1 MSAWLNTCVGGD
13 DDQWHRGT
21 HMAEAQ
27 NLARE
32 LMETPSNMVCVYVC
46 VYRRQTSQP
55 PGPRFPLLPNV
66 GTRSVLSRIFGNQ
79 AAYAHGCIVASVFGI
94 LLTASL
100 FCWHPSSRRQC
111 LSSERNPFST
121 PTAMLPCAF
130 MTRYSGVDVL
140 LKETECVD

>member
-66 GTRSVLSRIFGNQ
+66 GTRSVLSRTFGNQ
-79 AAYAHGCIVASVFGI
+79 AAYAHGCLVVGLHICIWHSVDSTALLLASQLTPSMFVERAQSIFHADGHVAV
-94 LLTASL
+94 
-100 FCWHPSSRRQC
+100 RVYD
-111 LSSERNPFST
+111 E
-121 PTAMLPCAF
+121 
-130 MTRYSGVDVL
+130 V
-140 LKETECVD
+140 